1 LARLLGTVS
10 SSVQKSFGAFESI
23 ATSVTTGTG
32 VITFSSI
39 PSTYQHLQIRITGF
53 GNNNSSYGRGEV
65 RFNGDTGTNYA
76 WHRFGGD
83 GQNVMINDGAASQTS
98 MKLIGRNWGF
108 NSTTAMVAII
118 DIHDY
123 ASTTK
128 NKTTRSFNGHD
139 GNAVGQS
146 DINLATG
153 LWMSTA
159 AVSSIT
165 ILLDAGLYGT
175 GTNIALYG
183 IKGA

>member
-1 LARLLGTVS
+1 MSGILGALLG
-10 SSVQKSFGAFESI
+10 SFPVGAAGAFESI

-53 GNNNSSYGRGEV
+53 GNNNASFGRGDV
-65 RFNGDTGTNYA
+65 RFNGDDGTNYA
-76 WHRFGGD
+76 WHRLSGD
-83 GQNVMINDGAASQTS
+83 GQTASAAGSTSQIS
-98 MKLIGRNWGF
+98 MRLIGNNWGF

-123 ASTTK
+123 ANTTK
-128 NKTTRSFNGHD
+128 NKTTRSFTGHD

-146 DINLATG
+146 DINMFSG
-153 LWMSTA
+153 LWLSTA